1 MTRSARHYV
10 FTLNN
15 PLPEEAQA
23 LADFAQ
29 TPECSYLVVGRETG
43 DSGTPHLQGYVAF
56 SNRKTM
62 LQAKALVGNRSHL
75 EVMRGTSSQAIT
87 YCKKDGDYDEYG
99 TPPVG
104 RGKGA
109 AWRALNDY
117 LSTLHQPPE
126 EIDLLEEFPDL
137 VCQFPDGVQ
146 KMIHLRF
153 PPDLQL
159 IPSGLREWQQAL
171 EEQLEAPPD
180 DRSVIFC
187 VDYQGGSGKSWFCKY
202 LLKKRNDVQIL
213 KVGKRD
219 DLACCIDEFKKIFL
233 FDVPRTGMEYFQYSV
248 CEMLKDQLVFS
259 PKYQSRMKIMRS
271 LVHVVVFCNEY
282 PDQSKLSL
290 DRFQIKEIS
299 EQNEILT

>member
-15 PLPEEAQA
+15 PVPEEAQA

-29 TPECSYLVVGRETG
+29 TQECSYLIVGRETG

-56 SNRKTM
+56 RNRKTL
-62 LQAKALVGNRSHL
+62 LQAKALVSNRAHL
-75 EVMRGTSSQAIT
+75 EVMRGTSSQAIA

-99 TPPVG
+99 TAPAG

-109 AWRALNDY
+109 AWRTLNDY
-117 LSTLHQPPE
+117 LSTLDSPPSE
-126 EIDLLEEFPDL
+126 SELLNEFPDL
-137 VCQFPDGVQ
+137 VCQYPEGVQ
-146 KMIHLRF
+146 KMIHLKF
-153 PPDLQL
+153 PPDLQVD
-159 IPSGLREWQQAL
+159 SSNLREWQRAL

-202 LLKKRNDVQIL
+202 LLSKRDDVQIL

-259 PKYQSRMKIMRS
+259 PKYQSRMKYMRN
-271 LVHVVVFCNEY
+271 LVHVVVFSNEY
-282 PDQSKLSL
+282 PDTTKLSA
-290 DRFQIKEIS
+290 DRFQIKEIT
-299 EQNEILT
+299 EHDNIIT